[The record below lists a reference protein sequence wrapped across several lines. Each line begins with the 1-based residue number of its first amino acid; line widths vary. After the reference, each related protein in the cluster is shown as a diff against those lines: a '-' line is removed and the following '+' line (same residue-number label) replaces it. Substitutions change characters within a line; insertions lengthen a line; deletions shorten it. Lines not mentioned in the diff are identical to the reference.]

1 MKFDILIADD
11 HDLILS
17 GIEKQILQDYKNA
30 KITKVND
37 GCLALK
43 VLETN
48 HIDILITDINMPK
61 LNGLQLIKKA
71 KNIQPKIKII
81 VLTYIEQN
89 AVFKKIVKLD
99 VNALVLK
106 TDSINAI
113 TDALKDVLV
122 DKKYFSQEAL
132 SVFTES
138 KNINTETLGP
148 RLTKRELEI
157 LKLIANDKK
166 TKIIAEI
173 LCISENTVET
183 YRKNLRSKFKVSS
196 MQAVIAKA
204 YQTGTL

>member
-1 MKFDILIADD
+1 MKLEILIADD
-11 HDLILS
+11 HELILS
-17 GIEKQILQDYKNA
+17 GIEKQILQHYKNA
-30 KITKVND
+30 KITKAKD

-43 VLETN
+43 VLEKK
-48 HIDILITDINMPK
+48 HIDILITDINMPE

-71 KNIQPKIKII
+71 RNIDAQIKII

-99 VNALVLK
+99 VNALILK
-106 TDSINAI
+106 TDPVNAI
-113 TDALKDVLV
+113 TDALKYVLA

-132 SVFTES
+132 SVFTEN
-138 KNINTETLGP
+138 KNNNTETLGP

-157 LKLIANDKK
+157 LKLIANDKN
-166 TKIIAEI
+166 TKMIAEI

-204 YQTGTL
+204 YQSGTL